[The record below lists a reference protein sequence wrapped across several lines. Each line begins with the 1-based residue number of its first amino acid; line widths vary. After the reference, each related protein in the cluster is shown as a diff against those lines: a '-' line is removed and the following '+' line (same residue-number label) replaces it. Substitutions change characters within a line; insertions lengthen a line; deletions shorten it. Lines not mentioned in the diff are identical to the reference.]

1 MSHELY
7 VEADVAETSRI
18 SGCPKFWSFQFLSQ
32 AEKVKLTNRLRISW
46 LSVRL
51 PWEVQTSWIPQ
62 RLCWSQL
69 GFGVLFS
76 IFTLANTWTEDRGQQ
91 PLLGGANPIWIGIG
105 FVYMDH
111 RSSKLSTLCFSPVK
125 CHLRLT
131 MSHEEFLPFWVV
143 WLINLEFH
151 WGLIKWA
158 RFQNKKCL
166 CLWAHALFLD
176 IYSIYTTILHIYIYS
191 NFFVW

>member
-1 MSHELY
+1 MASWKLPSFRGRILVAPDELAYQLTTRCLRAIHHFLFQMLCSNDAAFFFDIQKTTMSHELY

-76 IFTLANTWTEDRGQQ
+76 MMFSLPWRIHGRGQRTATSSRWCK
-91 PLLGGANPIWIGIG
+91 PNLNKNRFCL
-105 FVYMDH
+105 H
-111 RSSKLSTLCFSPVK
+111 RS
-125 CHLRLT
+125 
-131 MSHEEFLPFWVV
+131 
-143 WLINLEFH
+143 
-151 WGLIKWA
+151 
-158 RFQNKKCL
+158 
-166 CLWAHALFLD
+166 
-176 IYSIYTTILHIYIYS
+176 
-191 NFFVW
+191 